1 MRSSKQLRLE
11 PKGWKVG
18 SAREFLGRD
27 QTEARG
33 ELPLI
38 ERLFMND
45 NLVFASRKE
54 FRGWLIKN
62 AKTGSGVW
70 LVFGKT
76 PQVKTLKASEGLE
89 EALCFGW
96 IDGQMKSVD
105 ENHYLKYFAPRRKD
119 SPWSAKNK
127 QLVEKLCQKG
137 LMTELGLAAINQ
149 AKNAGTW
156 NGAKTTPDFTALI
169 VQFQVLLK
177 DNQVASENFTKAPVS
192 YQKQI
197 VGFYF
202 DAKQEETK
210 QKRLTKII
218 AALHSNKRTILY

>member
-1 MRSSKQLRLE
+1 MSD
-11 PKGWKVG
+11 G
-18 SAREFLGRD
+18 
-27 QTEARG
+27 
-33 ELPLI
+33 
-38 ERLFMND
+38 
-45 NLVFASRKE
+45 LVFASRKE
-54 FRGWLIKN
+54 FRSWLTKN

-76 PQVKTLKASEGLE
+76 PKVKTLKAGEALE

-105 ENHYLKYFAPRRKD
+105 ETHYLKYFAPRRKG

-127 QLVEKLCQKG
+127 QLVEELCQKG
-137 LMTELGLAAINQ
+137 LMAELGLAAINQ
-149 AKNAGTW
+149 AKETGKWDQVAAN
-156 NGAKTTPDFTALI
+156 PDHAEMI
-169 VQFQVLLK
+169 KQFQRMLK
-177 DNQVASENFTKAPVS
+177 DDQVARENFVKAPAS

-210 QKRLTKII
+210 QKRLTKIV
-218 AALHSNKRTILY
+218 AALHANKRTMLF